1 MTTAMAVILHF
12 GDPGEKRTIDQS
24 DKGESVAPPNNKKMT
39 TATAVILRFCDPGEA
54 RTLDPLIK
62 SQLLYQLSYGVIAAS
77 SLKCAAKL

>member
-1 MTTAMAVILHF
+1 MTTAMPVILCF
-12 GDPGEKRTIDQS
+12 GDPGEARTIDQS
-24 DKGESVAPPNNKKMT
+24 DKGESVAPSINKKMT
-39 TATAVILRFCDPGEA
+39 TAMAVILCFGDPGEA